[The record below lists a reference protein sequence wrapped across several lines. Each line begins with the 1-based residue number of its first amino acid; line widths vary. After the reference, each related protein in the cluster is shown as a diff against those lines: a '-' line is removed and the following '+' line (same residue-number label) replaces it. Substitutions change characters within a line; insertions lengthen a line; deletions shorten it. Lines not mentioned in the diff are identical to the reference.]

1 MRARRRQSFEILS
14 VSALDLFASS
24 LGVFMLLS
32 LMLIPYY
39 LKKPAA
45 EGEVTALRAQ
55 VASAEASVG
64 EGERR
69 AAEAEAK
76 RQRAV
81 AARARAAERVES
93 AEAAVAAAAASLKQ
107 AEAASAEAAAAQ
119 QAAAAKA
126 AQAAPRPL
134 PPRQPGVV
142 IDDLDLVFVMDAT
155 GSMRDELADV
165 QASLVGIVR
174 VLGRL
179 AASLRVGFVAYKDR
193 GDEFLTRVYPLT
205 PVAGGRTG
213 DLLAF
218 VRSFRASGGGDD
230 PEPID
235 VALTQAL
242 AMPWRAGAQARILVI
257 GDAQVHPA
265 NAARTLEMAEAFR
278 RSSPSAQLPRTVSA
292 IYTGPSGTADEAFF
306 RRLAAAG
313 GGDFAVHQGAIMES
327 VLLAVLKDA
336 VPGAGGPT

>member
-45 EGEVTALRAQ
+45 EAQVTALAAQ

-69 AAEAEAK
+69 AAEAEAR
-76 RQRAV
+76 RQQAL
-81 AARARAAERVES
+81 ATKARAAERVEN

-107 AEAASAEAAAAQ
+107 AEAASAEAEAAQ
-119 QAAAAKA
+119 QAAAKA

-134 PPRQPGVV
+134 PPRRSGVV
-142 IDDLDLVFVMDAT
+142 IDDLDLVIVMDAT

-165 QASLVGIVR
+165 QSSLVGIVR

-193 GDEFLTRVYPLT
+193 GDEFLTRVHPLT
-205 PVAGGRTG
+205 PVAGGRAG

-218 VRSFRASGGGDD
+218 VRGFRAGGGGDD

-278 RSSPSAQLPRTVSA
+278 RSSPSPQLPRTVSA
-292 IYTGPSGTADEAFF
+292 IYTGPPGTADEAFF

-327 VLLAVLKDA
+327 VLLAVLKGA